1 VRFVAAAF
9 LAKNGDG
16 PVGWRSGWL
25 VFPASSP
32 TFTVTGGSS
41 RSFAGRPLVISE
53 ETACEPLSCAPLWR
67 SAERPGHCWPS
78 LWVCPHS
85 FARVRAMCPSPL
97 HRHASEASTPGMTA
111 CHPFGSEGSTLEVLF
126 HPRGFAP
133 PRWFPPL
140 LELRACCIP
149 LPILGFIRVSVP
161 SDR

>member
-1 VRFVAAAF
+1 VAAAF

-16 PVGWRSGWL
+16 PVDWRSG
-25 VFPASSP
+25 VFGFPHPPRPSPLPVGPRGFSLAVRSRFPKKPRASLALTLLSGGVP
-32 TFTVTGGSS
+32 NALAFPGLLSGFVHTVSH
-41 RSFAGRPLVISE
+41 
-53 ETACEPLSCAPLWR
+53 ACAT
-67 SAERPGHCWPS
+67 
-78 LWVCPHS
+78 VCPL
-85 FARVRAMCPSPL
+85 PL
-97 HRHASEASTPGMTA
+97 HRHAQEASTPGMTA